1 VTQEKPE
8 EIGNAKAIESVS
20 LLLLQIQQQLEQ
32 PILSQSI
39 SWSSHQLELLYD
51 PGFLH
56 SF

>member
-39 SWSSHQLELLYD
+39 S
-51 PGFLH
+51 
-56 SF
+56 